1 MHELSLQY
9 LPALPQAAFVPYCTR
24 HFCFSGALCLPPPFL
39 LTLLAHKNRPRQV
52 ANDLKKRTDME
63 FYEKNIIIKISSS

>member
-24 HFCFSGALCLPPPFL
+24 HFCFSGALCSPPPS
-39 LTLLAHKNRPRQV
+39 PP
-52 ANDLKKRTDME
+52 
-63 FYEKNIIIKISSS
+63 FYSLFWPIKIAPDKWQMT